1 MEGATMNDLTIGPGT
16 RVTLHFS
23 LALDDGTLVDSTL
36 DREPAVFDVGDG
48 SLLPGY
54 EKALFGL
61 RSGDHSRFDMKP
73 EDGFGQHNPSNI
85 QRLPRKD
92 FDMGLDLEPGLVLSF
107 ADANRAELPG
117 VIVELDDETVTV
129 DFNHPLA
136 GRDITFEVTI
146 LAVEPAVTH

>member
-1 MEGATMNDLTIGPGT
+1 MNDLTIGPGT

-23 LALDDGTLVDSTL
+23 LALDDGTLVDSTFG
-36 DREPAVFDVGDG
+36 REPAVFEVGDG

-54 EKALFGL
+54 EDALLGL
-61 RSGDHSRFDMKP
+61 RAGDETQFDMKP
-73 EDGFGQHNPSNI
+73 EHGFGQHNPNNI
-85 QRLPRKD
+85 QTMARAD
-92 FDMGLDLEPGLVLSF
+92 FDPGLTLEAGLVLSF

-117 VIVELDDETVTV
+117 VVVDFDEETVTV

-136 GRDITFEVTI
+136 GRDIVFRVAI